1 MIDIVI
7 IESHRI
13 KLFTHVCGLNNWRSE
28 QVHFKCF
35 IWVVL
40 ESGGG
45 GGGWDLSDFSR
56 ASCVRSTPL
65 YPPPLPGVDI
75 QILQVSQKW

>member
-1 MIDIVI
+1 MIDIGI

-45 GGGWDLSDFSR
+45 GVLGVGIYRTLVEPLVCEVHPF
-56 ASCVRSTPL
+56 TLPL
-65 YPPPLPGVDI
+65 YPE
-75 QILQVSQKW
+75 

>member
-45 GGGWDLSDFSR
+45 GVWGLGLIG
-56 ASCVRSTPL
+56 L
-65 YPPPLPGVDI
+65 
-75 QILQVSQKW
+75 